1 MSYGKLPLLKDPLL
15 DIGEHRYPEPQ
26 KTGDAKRQME
36 FEFYEDL
43 LRDENAML
51 LDEDDTMVG
60 DQRSF

>member
-15 DIGEHRYPEPQ
+15 DIGDRSYPEPQ